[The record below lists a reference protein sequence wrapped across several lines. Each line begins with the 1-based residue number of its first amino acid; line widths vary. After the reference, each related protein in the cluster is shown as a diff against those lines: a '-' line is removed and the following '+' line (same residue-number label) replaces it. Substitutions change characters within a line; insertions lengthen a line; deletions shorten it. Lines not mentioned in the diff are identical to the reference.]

1 MERTEIE
8 RFRNRIKLIFI
19 SSLIAVFCAPVSF
32 NIQKYEEHYFN
43 HFHPHG
49 DLDFCNKGHF
59 VYYLTSVLFYGSLG
73 YILLAMLISMLVF
86 IKAIRTFPLTDK
98 KKKIIIGLTIGQGLF
113 MIITPILIFNVCLA
127 AINTSI
133 LAILLW
139 LVNLGVTYYLSSNS
153 LKH

>member
-1 MERTEIE
+1 MERTEID
-8 RFRNRIKLIFI
+8 RFRKRIKLIAI
-19 SSLIAVFCAPVSF
+19 SSLIAICCALVSYAV
-32 NIQKYEEHYFN
+32 QKYEEHYFN

-113 MIITPILIFNVCLA
+113 MIITPILIFNVCLS

-139 LVNLGVTYYLSSNS
+139 LVNLGVTYFFTSNL
-153 LKH
+153 LKQ